1 MSIASKL
8 ASKLAKKFTKKKP
21 NSKGNTKSIFRGQS
35 SNQAKTQK
43 ATEGQRR
50 YKVGQVKGAV
60 VGGSAVLAV
69 GAARELY
76 KKDATFRSRLDA
88 AQKAGKTTVTYK
100 GSTYKVPKNK
110 IPSPPPSKPRTTF
123 SGVNKGKRISYAER
137 FKEIEN
143 EKKAK
148 K

>member
-8 ASKLAKKFTKKKP
+8 ASKLAKKVTKKKTD
-21 NSKGNTKSIFRGQS
+21 SKSNTTSIFKKQGPR
-35 SNQAKTQK
+35 QAQTQK

-88 AQKAGKTTVTYK
+88 AQKAGKSTITYR
-100 GSTYKVPKNK
+100 GNTYKVPKNK
-110 IPSPPPSKPRTTF
+110 IPLPVPKPKTTPSKLK
-123 SGVNKGKRISYAER
+123 KGSRISYAER
-137 FKEIEN
+137 FKEIED
-143 EKKAK
+143 EKKGK
-148 K
+148 N

>member
-8 ASKLAKKFTKKKP
+8 ARGVAKKLPKKKTD
-21 NSKGNTKSIFRGQS
+21 SKGNTKSIFRGQS

-50 YKVGQVKGAV
+50 YTVGQVKGAV
-60 VGGSAVLAV
+60 AGGSAVLAV

-88 AQKAGKTTVTYK
+88 AQKAGKSTITYR
-100 GSTYKVPKNK
+100 GNVYKVPKNK
-110 IPSPPPSKPRTTF
+110 IPLPVSKPKTTPSKLK
-123 SGVNKGKRISYAER
+123 KGSRISYAER
-137 FKEIEN
+137 FKEIED
-143 EKKAK
+143 EKKGK
-148 K
+148 N